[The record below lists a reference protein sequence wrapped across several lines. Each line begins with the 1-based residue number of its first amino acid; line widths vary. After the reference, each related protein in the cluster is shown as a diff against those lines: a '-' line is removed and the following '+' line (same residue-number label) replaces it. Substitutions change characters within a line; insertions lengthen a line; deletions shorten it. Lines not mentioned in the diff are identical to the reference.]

1 MTILKIKK
9 QKAQKSVS
17 KNYKNCLKATQ
28 RENEINH
35 LGKKKIDTDNV
46 KENHKEF
53 IKNSILKI
61 Q

>member
-28 RENEINH
+28 RENEI
-35 LGKKKIDTDNV
+35 
-46 KENHKEF
+46 HKEF